1 MIQLALAL
9 NLLIAQSAPPVAPG
23 IRDLE
28 LRGPRGTLTYAISVP
43 RGYTPARPA
52 PLVLVLHP
60 GGQRIP
66 HYGREFMKFL
76 VQPALGDLGAVMIA
90 PDCPA
95 NSWTDQ
101 AVEES
106 VVDLVEKT
114 LASYAI
120 DRRRV
125 LVVGY
130 SMGGRGT
137 WFMAARHGN
146 LFTAAI
152 PMAAS
157 GDGAPVDAL
166 GTIPTYVIH
175 SRDDEVVPF
184 GPAETLAQQ
193 LQSMGR
199 PVRFEALW
207 NLTHFQM
214 GGYTDA
220 LRRAGRWVAQRWSAS
235 R

>member
-1 MIQLALAL
+1 MIQLAALAL
-9 NLLIAQSAPPVAPG
+9 NLLIAQSPPVAPG
-23 IRDLE
+23 FRDLE
-28 LRGPRGTLTYAISVP
+28 LQGPRGTLTYVISVP
-43 RGYTPARPA
+43 RGYTPERPV
-52 PLVLVLHP
+52 PLVLVLHS

-76 VQPALGDLGAVMIA
+76 IQPALGDLGAVMIA
-90 PDCPA
+90 PDCPSD
-95 NSWTDQ
+95 SWTDPAAEE
-101 AVEES
+101 AV
-106 VVDLVEKT
+106 VGLMEKT

-130 SMGGRGT
+130 SMGGRGA
-137 WFMAARHGN
+137 WFMAARHGDF
-146 LFTAAI
+146 FTAAI

-157 GDGAPVDAL
+157 SDGGQIDLL
-166 GTIPTYVIH
+166 GRVPTYVIH
-175 SRDDEVVPF
+175 SRADEVVPF
-184 GPAETLAQQ
+184 GPAEKLAKQ

-207 NLTHFQM
+207 NLTHFEM
-214 GGYTDA
+214 GGYIDA
-220 LRRAGRWVAQRWSAS
+220 LNRGGRWVAQRWSDG